1 MDKKSEISLPLE
13 EAFANEVY
21 KGLNEWIEILF
32 QYEKEIKYKV
42 LSFVRMT
49 VASCK
54 VLSVSLPQLLA
65 SRKICAA
72 WKSASLWE
80 LSCRYGTEM

>member
-1 MDKKSEISLPLE
+1 MRKR
-13 EAFANEVY
+13 
-21 KGLNEWIEILF
+21 LNIESTF
-32 QYEKEIKYKV
+32 V
-42 LSFVRMT
+42 LMT

-80 LSCRYGTEM
+80 LSCRHGTEM